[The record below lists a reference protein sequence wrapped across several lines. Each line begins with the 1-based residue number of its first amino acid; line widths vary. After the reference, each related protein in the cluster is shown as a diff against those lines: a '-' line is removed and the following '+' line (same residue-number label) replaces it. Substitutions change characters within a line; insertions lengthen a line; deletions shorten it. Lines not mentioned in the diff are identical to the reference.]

1 MYAPRS
7 SGLGEPDMKIIN
19 KILTFAVTAACSSP
33 AAAGQLDAFLNDL
46 SGKVDLSKACV
57 SIVDLRDPAAPARA
71 GWRDT
76 EIKPAASVIKLNLL
90 AGAYNAVNGGVPFGS
105 KIKITQNNWTGTW
118 DPNYD
123 GIPDPNPAIKL
134 GETWTLEKLTE
145 VMVRRSDNVATNTL
159 IDFLDRKKV
168 TDFVQG
174 LGLTATNVRH
184 KLSSGSEV
192 ADPDNTGYNS
202 MPAHDAAT
210 LLMLIAQGKVVSPEA
225 SAAMYATLSG
235 QLERDLIA
243 AALPADAAYAG
254 KTGEL
259 ELARNDAAIVRAPGR
274 EYVLVVY
281 TQLPNLQGKPVIQ
294 AVARAVDEYMRNGA
308 R

>member
-1 MYAPRS
+1 MNI
-7 SGLGEPDMKIIN
+7 MK
-19 KILTFAVTAACSSP
+19 KILTLAVTAACSAP
-33 AAAGQLDAFLNDL
+33 ASAGQLDTFLNDL

-57 SIVDLRDPAAPARA
+57 SIVDLRNPEAPVRA

-90 AGAYNAVNGGVPFGS
+90 AGAYNARNNGVPFNS
-105 KIKITQNNWTGTW
+105 KIKIAKNNWTGTW
-118 DPNYD
+118 DPEED
-123 GIPDPNPAIKL
+123 GITDPNPPIKL

-184 KLSSGSEV
+184 KLSSGNDV
-192 ADPDNTGYNS
+192 DDPDNTGYNS
-202 MPAHDAAT
+202 MPARDAAT
-210 LLMLIAQGKVVSPEA
+210 LLMLVAQGKVISPEV

-235 QLERDLIA
+235 QLDRELIA
-243 AALPADAAYAG
+243 AALPADASYAG
-254 KTGEL
+254 KTGEVSA
-259 ELARNDAAIVRAPGR
+259 ARNDAAIVKAPGR
-274 EYVLVVY
+274 QYVLVVY
-281 TQLPNLQGKPVIQ
+281 TQLPGPQGKPVIQ
-294 AVARAVDEYMRNGA
+294 AVARAVDEFMRGEA
-308 R
+308 K